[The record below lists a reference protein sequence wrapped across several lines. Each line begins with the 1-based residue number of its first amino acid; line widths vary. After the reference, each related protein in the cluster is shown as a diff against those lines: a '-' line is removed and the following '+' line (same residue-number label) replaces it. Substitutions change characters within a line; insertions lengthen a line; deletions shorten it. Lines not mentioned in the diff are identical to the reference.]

1 MSKSFTLISAS
12 SRISILVLVL
22 ICNFCFSSLA
32 QSKKK
37 QISTLT
43 SSLDSVALSLSLCE
57 KSLVDLN
64 DTLVQKNRAIVTSQ
78 KQILTLE
85 HNEKVAI
92 KTINDL
98 NDTIA
103 GNKQSLSN
111 LKTSEAMI
119 KNEMNSDKKKFD
131 SLLLAYSLKQ
141 KTIEHLE
148 TEFRQLKKQSEYKPH
163 TYYHTQYSVS
173 SDYAR
178 QITEDL
184 VSYFNVNSAA
194 IIEKE
199 KPRIINSISAK
210 RLNDV
215 LAISTKTDP
224 VYFKNERKGYEEFD
238 YEHTFYTY
246 LFEDLAKGKVY
257 CIEFK
262 ISYTGGGQ
270 ESYSLIQIDLKNGN
284 IHKFSDEIN
293 HGGGDFYFNSDNSTV
308 VICGWFSTGN
318 APFPMESVFSIVN
331 LDKRKTELTIDE
343 SEIMNLTWLNERS
356 FSCQLIKYEI
366 VYGDDYVDD
375 RFDRLLNYYIP
386 FSVFTGKDGK
396 WIESKP

>member
-1 MSKSFTLISAS
+1 MSKSFTLISTS

-37 QISTLT
+37 QINTLT
-43 SSLDSVALSLSLCE
+43 ISLDSFALSLSLCK

-64 DTLVQKNRAIVTSQ
+64 DTLIQKNRALATSQ

-92 KTINDL
+92 KKINDL
-98 NDTIA
+98 HDTIA
-103 GNKQSLSN
+103 AKTQSLVN
-111 LKTSEAMI
+111 LKTSEALI

-141 KTIEHLE
+141 KTIETLE

-163 TYYHTQYSVS
+163 TFYHTQYSVNTA
-173 SDYAR
+173 YAG

-184 VSYFNVNSAA
+184 VSYFNVNSAG

-199 KPRIINSISAK
+199 NPRIINSISAK
-210 RLNDV
+210 RLNNALV
-215 LAISTKTDP
+215 ISTKTKP
-224 VYFKNERKGYEEFD
+224 VYLKNERIGYEEFD
-238 YEHTFYTY
+238 VNQTFYTY
-246 LFEDLAKGKVY
+246 LFEDLAKEKVY
-257 CIEFK
+257 CIE
-262 ISYTGGGQ
+262 INLSYTGGGQ
-270 ESYSLIQIDLKNGN
+270 ESYSLIQIDLKSGN

-293 HGGGDFYFNSDNSTV
+293 HGGGDFYFNSDYSNV
-308 VICGWFSTGN
+308 AVGGWFCNGN
-318 APFPMESVFSIVN
+318 APFPMESKFSIVN

-343 SEIMNLTWLNERS
+343 SEIMNLTWLNESS

-366 VYGDDYVDD
+366 VYGDEYVDD
-375 RFDRLLNYYIP
+375 RFDREVNYYIP
-386 FSVFTGKDGK
+386 FSVFSVKDGK